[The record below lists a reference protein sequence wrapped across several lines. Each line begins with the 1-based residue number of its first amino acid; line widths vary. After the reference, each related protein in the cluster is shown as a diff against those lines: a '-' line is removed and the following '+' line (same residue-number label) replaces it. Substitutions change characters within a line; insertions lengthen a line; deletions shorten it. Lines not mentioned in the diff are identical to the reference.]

1 MRSFNLRSFNLPSF
15 AMRLFA
21 VCGVVLVL
29 TGGPRTASAEL
40 MYNFQVGAWSAG
52 AYTKQNA
59 RQFNHCAASASYN
72 SGILMSFSVS
82 RAFAWSMAF
91 AHPSWRLTQG
101 QTYDIAFTVDQMS
114 PLRARAIA
122 VGSNLVEVPLAD
134 STELFQRFRQGYQL
148 RVAAA
153 GQVFAFNLTGTSQ
166 VLPALLRCV
175 QANLQPAGT
184 TTVAANPFAAPPPA
198 NTTATP
204 GTQGRPATYR
214 AEAVA
219 LAANILGSAGVIG
232 FRFVEG
238 ETGFADARWRTDG
251 LFGMVRIEPKE
262 PPGLISAEAIAVDA
276 AGCRSKFASGSI
288 PASDSN
294 DVPRMFTKCGDGE
307 QGHTVFYFIL
317 PRKAGGHYLIGTGA
331 SGAEEPARQVES
343 DIRQATLKVTGR

>member
-1 MRSFNLRSFNLPSF
+1 MEGRMRWFKIC
-15 AMRLFA
+15 LFA
-21 VCGVVLVL
+21 VCGAVLAL
-29 TGGPRTASAEL
+29 IGGPRTASAEL
-40 MYNFQVGAWSAG
+40 MYNFPVGTWSAG

-59 RQFNHCAASASYN
+59 KQFNHCAASANYN

-82 RAFAWSMAF
+82 RSFAWSMAF

-101 QTYDIAFTVDQMS
+101 QTYDIAFTVDQMP
-114 PLRARAIA
+114 PLRARAVA
-122 VGSNLVEVPLAD
+122 VGPNLVEVPLAD

-153 GQVFAFNLTGTSQ
+153 GQVLAFNLTGTSQ

-184 TTVAANPFAAPPPA
+184 TAVAANPFAAPA

-204 GTQGRPATYR
+204 ASQGRPATYR
-214 AEAVA
+214 AEAVS

-238 ETGFADARWRTDG
+238 DTAFADARWRTDQ

-288 PASDSN
+288 PASDNN
-294 DVPRMFTKCGDGE
+294 DVPRMFTKCGDGD
-307 QGHTVFYFIL
+307 QGYTVFYFIL
-317 PRKAGGHYLIGTGA
+317 PRKAGGHYLIGTGT
-331 SGAEEPARQVES
+331 SGTEEPARQVES